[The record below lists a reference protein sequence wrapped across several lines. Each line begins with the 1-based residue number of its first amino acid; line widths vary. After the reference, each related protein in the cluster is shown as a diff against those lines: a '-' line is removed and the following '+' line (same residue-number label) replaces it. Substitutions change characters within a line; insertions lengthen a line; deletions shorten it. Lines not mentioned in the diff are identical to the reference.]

1 MQLKHDCAGDKVN
14 GHRPI
19 NRKQLRLQCVEGS
32 GTSSTV
38 AALDYVIVQRD
49 FVMLAISFS
58 ALTRPGGRHR
68 VERSTLPNIPIM
80 GRPAQKEAV

>member
-1 MQLKHDCAGDKVN
+1 M
-14 GHRPI
+14 
-19 NRKQLRLQCVEGS
+19 CVEGS

-58 ALTRPGGRHR
+58 ALTRSSGR
-68 VERSTLPNIPIM
+68 RSLQAITLPHIRIVCPL
-80 GRPAQKEAV
+80 A